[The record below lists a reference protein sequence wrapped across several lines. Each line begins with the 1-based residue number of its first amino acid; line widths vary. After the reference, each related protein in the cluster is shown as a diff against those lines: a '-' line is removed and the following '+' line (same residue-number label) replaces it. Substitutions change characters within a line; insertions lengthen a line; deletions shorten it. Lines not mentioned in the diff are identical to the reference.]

1 MSEILTLKESLVK
14 LGDLVSVVQ
23 KIGCHYPPRFR
34 ERGVGIILEVIK
46 TSPVDIG
53 TALDVYLGD
62 DIVVSLSDGNIE
74 TFNEKSV
81 EVI

>member
-1 MSEILTLKESLVK
+1 MKV
-14 LGDLVSVVQ
+14 GDLVNVVQ
-23 KIGCHYPPRFR
+23 TIGCHYPPRFK
-34 ERGVGIILEVIK
+34 ERGVGIILGVVK

-62 DIVVSLSDGNIE
+62 DIIVSLSDGNIE

-81 EVI
+81 EVIDESR